1 MLMLTGLRRR
11 EASNASW
18 PEFGDMEAKRW
29 DIPSTRMKGAPG
41 KARDHLVLLAPDIV
55 TLLESLPRHIG
66 GDFLFS
72 YLNGTKPI
80 VAFSTAMNPVDLRH
94 RVEEEILNY
103 IDDEAWERA
112 ELVEQAERASIRQ
125 FSDTLK
131 TLR

>member
-1 MLMLTGLRRR
+1 M
-11 EASNASW
+11 
-18 PEFGDMEAKRW
+18 
-29 DIPSTRMKGAPG
+29 TRG
-41 KARDHLVLLAPDIV
+41 
-55 TLLESLPRHIG
+55 TLGIG
-66 GDFLFS
+66 RTHVCWELD
-72 YLNGTKPI
+72 
-80 VAFSTAMNPVDLRH
+80 AMNPVDLRH